1 MNQAIEEFI
10 AGKHIA
16 LVGATQNPKKFG
28 NALLI
33 ELKARGYKVEPIHPT
48 AIEIAGQPCYPSLA
62 ALPGKVDGVL
72 ICVKPAQVE
81 DVLRQAANA
90 GIKRVWLVQGAES
103 AAALRLGKELGLTVV
118 SGKCILMYAPPV
130 KSIHSFHR
138 FFVKLTGQ
146 Y

>member
-16 LVGATQNPKKFG
+16 LVGASQNPKKFG
-28 NALLI
+28 TTLFT
-33 ELKARGYKVEPIHPT
+33 ELRGRGYQVELIHPT
-48 AIEIAGQPCYPSLA
+48 AKEIAGQSCYPSLA
-62 ALPGKVDGVL
+62 ALPGKVDSVL
-72 ICVKPAQVE
+72 VCVKPAQVE

-90 GIKRVWLVQGAES
+90 GVKRVWLQQGAES
-103 AAALRLGKELGLTVV
+103 PAALRLANELGLTVV

-130 KSIHSFHR
+130 KSFHSFHR